1 LALLACAQLLHSQNL
16 KDSLAAPGL
25 KSLLKLKLSADFG
38 LEWEKRISAV
48 SSISLFGG
56 CSFGRQSNDY
66 ADLSAAVIASPDI
79 FAEYRNYYNLQKRR
93 KSNKITRNNAANF
106 LFGRI
111 ESVFAVNGLNS
122 FNLLFIQGWGI
133 QRNIDRKILVGYHAG
148 ILEHFYFDKPVTG
161 GFHYVKIEPLNSFSV
176 TLIF

>member
-1 LALLACAQLLHSQNL
+1 MALLACAQLLHSQNL

-56 CSFGRQSNDY
+56 CSFGRQSND
-66 ADLSAAVIASPDI
+66 